1 MRAEKWLL
9 VGGQVFR
16 LERAFMSLRAA
27 IQLASNLSQENQVV
41 VKRSQADEWA
51 VYWKHKKDRSMC
63 PSFTESLIEN
73 ERAY

>member
-16 LERAFMSLRAA
+16 LERASMKLREAL
-27 IQLASNLSQENQVV
+27 QLASDLSQEKQVV
-41 VKRSQADEWA
+41 VRKSQADKWV
-51 VYWKHKKDRSMC
+51 VYWRHKKDRPMC

-73 ERAY
+73 ERTY

>member
-16 LERAFMSLRAA
+16 LERASMSLREA
-27 IQLASNLSQENQVV
+27 IQLASSLSQQKLVV
-41 VKRSQADEWA
+41 VKKSQVDEWA
-51 VYWKHKKDRSMC
+51 LYWRHKNDRSLC
-63 PSFTESLIEN
+63 PSFTENLIEN

>member
-16 LERAFMSLRAA
+16 LERASMSLREA
-27 IQLASNLSQENQVV
+27 IQLASSLSQQKLVV
-41 VKRSQADEWA
+41 VKKSQVDEWA
-51 VYWKHKKDRSMC
+51 VYWRHKKDRSMC
-63 PSFTESLIEN
+63 SSFTESLIEN

>member
-9 VGGQVFR
+9 IGGQVFR
-16 LERAFMSLRAA
+16 LERASMSLRKA
-27 IQLASNLSQENQVV
+27 IQLASSLSQEKQVV

-51 VYWKHKKDRSMC
+51 VYWRHKKDGSMC
-63 PSFTESLIEN
+63 PSFTESLIEY

>member
-16 LERAFMSLRAA
+16 LERASMNLREA
-27 IQLASNLSQENQVV
+27 IQLASDLSQERQVV
-41 VKRSQADEWA
+41 AKKSWA
-51 VYWKHKKDRSMC
+51 NKSVVYWRHKKDRSMC

>member
-16 LERAFMSLRAA
+16 LECASMNLRNAL
-27 IQLASNLSQENQVV
+27 QLASDLSQEKQVV
-41 VKRSQADEWA
+41 VRKSQADNWA
-51 VYWKHKKDRSMC
+51 VYWRHKKDRSMC

-73 ERAY
+73 ERTY

>member
-16 LERAFMSLRAA
+16 LERASMNLREA
-27 IQLASNLSQENQVV
+27 IQLASDLSQERQVV
-41 VKRSQADEWA
+41 VRKSQAEKWA
-51 VYWKHKKDRSMC
+51 VYWRHKKNRSMC

>member
-1 MRAEKWLL
+1 MRSEKWLL

-16 LERAFMSLRAA
+16 LERASLSLREA
-27 IQLASNLSQENQVV
+27 IRLASILSQEKQVV

-51 VYWKHKKDRSMC
+51 VYWRHKKDRSMC
-63 PSFTESLIEN
+63 PSFTENLIEN